1 MLPNGDAGVMLI
13 DCGANADC
21 TPEYLLQFAY
31 MGSYYARTMLGIAAP
46 RVGLLSNGTEDHK
59 GAELQH
65 ETFPLLK
72 AADAAGRIRFIGNVE
87 ASQVFNGDVDV
98 VVTDGFTGNV
108 LLKGIEG
115 SIKYMTRQLKGI
127 FMKNF
132 KTKMAALAIK
142 DEFKAL
148 KASLD
153 PNEVGGTAMLGIS
166 KPVIKAH
173 GSSDARAI
181 YNAIRQAISFVD
193 SGIIDDITANI
204 SLYACGQARGKGA
217 GLMEALEARLGYT
230 FRDRSL
236 LENAL
241 MHSSYAN
248 ENRARGYTSNERL
261 EFLGDSVLGMVTA
274 TRLYRLYPDM
284 PEGKM
289 SRLRAELVCEQ
300 ALHGVACALHLGDYI
315 RLGHGEE
322 RSGGRERPSI
332 LADAVEAVI
341 AAMYLDGGLEPA
353 QRFILAH
360 ILNGL
365 AEGEIHHVAD
375 YKTEL
380 QERVQRRAGQTL
392 SLYRLR
398 RERSGSQQDVHHGRA
413 AQWQRDRPRH
423 RAHQKRRRSSP
434 PPAARSKR

>member
-1 MLPNGDAGVMLI
+1 MRILVDAMGGDLAPDEIVKGAVHAQRELGAEIVLVGQRAAIETCLRNEQAELEIIDASEVITMDDDPSTATRRKKDASMTVVSAGSTGALLTGATLIVKRIHGIRRAALAPVLPNGDAGVMLI

-46 RVGLLSNGTEDHK
+46 RVGLLSNGTEEHK

-72 AADAAGRIRFIGNVE
+72 AADADGRIRFIGNVE

-132 KTKMAALAIK
+132 KTKLAALAIK

-204 SLYACGQARGKGA
+204 SYMRVDK
-217 GLMEALEARLGYT
+217 
-230 FRDRSL
+230 
-236 LENAL
+236 
-241 MHSSYAN
+241 H
-248 ENRARGYTSNERL
+248 
-261 EFLGDSVLGMVTA
+261 
-274 TRLYRLYPDM
+274 
-284 PEGKM
+284 
-289 SRLRAELVCEQ
+289 
-300 ALHGVACALHLGDYI
+300 
-315 RLGHGEE
+315 
-322 RSGGRERPSI
+322 
-332 LADAVEAVI
+332 
-341 AAMYLDGGLEPA
+341 AAKECD
-353 QRFILAH
+353 
-360 ILNGL
+360 
-365 AEGEIHHVAD
+365 
-375 YKTEL
+375 
-380 QERVQRRAGQTL
+380 
-392 SLYRLR
+392 
-398 RERSGSQQDVHHGRA
+398 
-413 AQWQRDRPRH
+413 
-423 RAHQKRRRSSP
+423 
-434 PPAARSKR
+434 

>member
-1 MLPNGDAGVMLI
+1 MGGDNAPQAPIEGALRAQKDLGVDILLTGRAEDITACLAKLGHQTLPQGMEMVPASQVIDMEDNPARAVKEKPDSSMTVGLNLLKEGKGDAFVSAGSTGALLSAATLMVKRIRGIRRAALAPVVPNATGNMVLI
-13 DCGANADC
+13 DCGATAEC

-59 GAELQH
+59 GSELQH

-87 ASQVFNGDVDV
+87 ASQVFSGDVDV

-142 DEFKAL
+142 NEFHAL

-181 YNAIRQAISFVD
+181 YNAIRQAIAFVD

-204 SLYACGQARGKGA
+204 AYMRV
-217 GLMEALEARLGYT
+217 
-230 FRDRSL
+230 DRHAAK
-236 LENAL
+236 E
-241 MHSSYAN
+241 
-248 ENRARGYTSNERL
+248 SN
-261 EFLGDSVLGMVTA
+261 
-274 TRLYRLYPDM
+274 
-284 PEGKM
+284 
-289 SRLRAELVCEQ
+289 
-300 ALHGVACALHLGDYI
+300 
-315 RLGHGEE
+315 
-322 RSGGRERPSI
+322 
-332 LADAVEAVI
+332 
-341 AAMYLDGGLEPA
+341 
-353 QRFILAH
+353 
-360 ILNGL
+360 
-365 AEGEIHHVAD
+365 
-375 YKTEL
+375 
-380 QERVQRRAGQTL
+380 
-392 SLYRLR
+392 
-398 RERSGSQQDVHHGRA
+398 
-413 AQWQRDRPRH
+413 
-423 RAHQKRRRSSP
+423 
-434 PPAARSKR
+434 

>member
-1 MLPNGDAGVMLI
+1 MKIIVDAMGGDHAPQAIVQGALEAHKTHGVEILLVGRAAEVLRAVEACGERTLPAGVEIRDAAEVVEIMDNPATAFKVKKDSSLTVGMNLLKEGAGDAFVSAGSTGALLAGATLLVKRIHGIRRAAMGPVIPTAGGRMLLC
-13 DCGANADC
+13 DCGANAEC

-59 GAELQH
+59 GAQLQH

-204 SLYACGQARGKGA
+204 SYMRVDK
-217 GLMEALEARLGYT
+217 
-230 FRDRSL
+230 
-236 LENAL
+236 
-241 MHSSYAN
+241 H
-248 ENRARGYTSNERL
+248 
-261 EFLGDSVLGMVTA
+261 
-274 TRLYRLYPDM
+274 
-284 PEGKM
+284 
-289 SRLRAELVCEQ
+289 AEKE
-300 ALHGVACALHLGDYI
+300 
-315 RLGHGEE
+315 
-322 RSGGRERPSI
+322 
-332 LADAVEAVI
+332 
-341 AAMYLDGGLEPA
+341 LD
-353 QRFILAH
+353 
-360 ILNGL
+360 
-365 AEGEIHHVAD
+365 
-375 YKTEL
+375 
-380 QERVQRRAGQTL
+380 
-392 SLYRLR
+392 
-398 RERSGSQQDVHHGRA
+398 
-413 AQWQRDRPRH
+413 
-423 RAHQKRRRSSP
+423 
-434 PPAARSKR
+434 

>member
-1 MLPNGDAGVMLI
+1 
-13 DCGANADC
+13 
-21 TPEYLLQFAY
+21 

-59 GAELQH
+59 GAQLQH

-142 DEFKAL
+142 NEFKAL

-173 GSSDARAI
+173 GSSDVGAI

-204 SLYACGQARGKGA
+204 SYMRVDKHAEK
-217 GLMEALEARLGYT
+217 ELG
-230 FRDRSL
+230 
-236 LENAL
+236 
-241 MHSSYAN
+241 
-248 ENRARGYTSNERL
+248 
-261 EFLGDSVLGMVTA
+261 
-274 TRLYRLYPDM
+274 
-284 PEGKM
+284 
-289 SRLRAELVCEQ
+289 
-300 ALHGVACALHLGDYI
+300 
-315 RLGHGEE
+315 
-322 RSGGRERPSI
+322 
-332 LADAVEAVI
+332 
-341 AAMYLDGGLEPA
+341 
-353 QRFILAH
+353 
-360 ILNGL
+360 
-365 AEGEIHHVAD
+365 
-375 YKTEL
+375 
-380 QERVQRRAGQTL
+380 
-392 SLYRLR
+392 
-398 RERSGSQQDVHHGRA
+398 
-413 AQWQRDRPRH
+413 
-423 RAHQKRRRSSP
+423 
-434 PPAARSKR
+434 

>member
-1 MLPNGDAGVMLI
+1 MRILVDAMGGDLAPDEIVKGAVHAQQELGAEIVLVGQRAAIEACLRNEQAKLEIIDASEVITMDDDPSTATRRKKDASMTVALNMLRDGKGDAVVSAGSTGALLTGATLIVKRILPNGDAGVMLI

-46 RVGLLSNGTEDHK
+46 RVGLLSNGTEEHK
-59 GAELQH
+59 GSELQH

-72 AADAAGRIRFIGNVE
+72 AADAAGRIRFVGNVE
-87 ASQVFNGDVDV
+87 ASQVFSGDVDV

-142 DEFKAL
+142 DEFRAL

-181 YNAIRQAISFVD
+181 YNAIRQAIAFAD

-204 SLYACGQARGKGA
+204 SYMRVDK
-217 GLMEALEARLGYT
+217 
-230 FRDRSL
+230 
-236 LENAL
+236 
-241 MHSSYAN
+241 H
-248 ENRARGYTSNERL
+248 
-261 EFLGDSVLGMVTA
+261 
-274 TRLYRLYPDM
+274 
-284 PEGKM
+284 
-289 SRLRAELVCEQ
+289 
-300 ALHGVACALHLGDYI
+300 
-315 RLGHGEE
+315 
-322 RSGGRERPSI
+322 
-332 LADAVEAVI
+332 
-341 AAMYLDGGLEPA
+341 AAKESD
-353 QRFILAH
+353 
-360 ILNGL
+360 
-365 AEGEIHHVAD
+365 
-375 YKTEL
+375 
-380 QERVQRRAGQTL
+380 
-392 SLYRLR
+392 
-398 RERSGSQQDVHHGRA
+398 
-413 AQWQRDRPRH
+413 
-423 RAHQKRRRSSP
+423 
-434 PPAARSKR
+434 

>member
-1 MLPNGDAGVMLI
+1 MGPVIPTAVGRAILC

-46 RVGLLSNGTEDHK
+46 RVGLLSNGTEDNK
-59 GAELQH
+59 GSELQH

-72 AADAAGRIRFIGNVE
+72 AADAAGRIRFVGNVE
-87 ASQVFNGDVDV
+87 ASQVFSGDVDV

-142 DEFKAL
+142 NEFYAL

-181 YNAIRQAISFVD
+181 YNAIRQAIAFVD

-204 SLYACGQARGKGA
+204 SYMRVDK
-217 GLMEALEARLGYT
+217 
-230 FRDRSL
+230 
-236 LENAL
+236 
-241 MHSSYAN
+241 H
-248 ENRARGYTSNERL
+248 
-261 EFLGDSVLGMVTA
+261 
-274 TRLYRLYPDM
+274 
-284 PEGKM
+284 
-289 SRLRAELVCEQ
+289 
-300 ALHGVACALHLGDYI
+300 
-315 RLGHGEE
+315 
-322 RSGGRERPSI
+322 
-332 LADAVEAVI
+332 
-341 AAMYLDGGLEPA
+341 AAKECD
-353 QRFILAH
+353 
-360 ILNGL
+360 
-365 AEGEIHHVAD
+365 
-375 YKTEL
+375 
-380 QERVQRRAGQTL
+380 
-392 SLYRLR
+392 
-398 RERSGSQQDVHHGRA
+398 
-413 AQWQRDRPRH
+413 
-423 RAHQKRRRSSP
+423 
-434 PPAARSKR
+434 

>member
-1 MLPNGDAGVMLI
+1 MKIIVDAMGGDNAPLEIVKGALQAQKRFGADIVFTGDEAAILDAVKACGLTDLPDGAAVIPTTETVEMCDDPATVFRRKKDTSMGVGLTLLKNGGGDAMVSAGSTGALLTGATLITKRIHGIRRAAMAPVIPTATGSAVLI

-59 GAELQH
+59 GSELQH

-87 ASQVFNGDVDV
+87 ASQVFSGDVDV

-132 KTKMAALAIK
+132 KTKMAALAIR
-142 DEFKAL
+142 DEFHAL

-181 YNAIRQAISFVD
+181 YNAIRQAIAFVD

-204 SLYACGQARGKGA
+204 SYMRVDKHAAK
-217 GLMEALEARLGYT
+217 E
-230 FRDRSL
+230 
-236 LENAL
+236 
-241 MHSSYAN
+241 
-248 ENRARGYTSNERL
+248 SN
-261 EFLGDSVLGMVTA
+261 
-274 TRLYRLYPDM
+274 
-284 PEGKM
+284 
-289 SRLRAELVCEQ
+289 
-300 ALHGVACALHLGDYI
+300 
-315 RLGHGEE
+315 
-322 RSGGRERPSI
+322 
-332 LADAVEAVI
+332 
-341 AAMYLDGGLEPA
+341 
-353 QRFILAH
+353 
-360 ILNGL
+360 
-365 AEGEIHHVAD
+365 
-375 YKTEL
+375 
-380 QERVQRRAGQTL
+380 
-392 SLYRLR
+392 
-398 RERSGSQQDVHHGRA
+398 
-413 AQWQRDRPRH
+413 
-423 RAHQKRRRSSP
+423 
-434 PPAARSKR
+434 

>member
-1 MLPNGDAGVMLI
+1 MKILIDVFGSDHPEELIAGCARCSLEVPEATLVLLGREEVLRPALEALPHDPARIELMPAATVITNHDDPIQAVMKQRDSSLVAGIQRLRRDEEIGGMITAGSTGALLTGATLIVKRIHGIRRAALAPVLPNGDAGVMLI

-142 DEFKAL
+142 NEFKAL

-204 SLYACGQARGKGA
+204 SYMRVDK
-217 GLMEALEARLGYT
+217 
-230 FRDRSL
+230 
-236 LENAL
+236 
-241 MHSSYAN
+241 H
-248 ENRARGYTSNERL
+248 
-261 EFLGDSVLGMVTA
+261 
-274 TRLYRLYPDM
+274 
-284 PEGKM
+284 
-289 SRLRAELVCEQ
+289 AE
-300 ALHGVACALHLGDYI
+300 
-315 RLGHGEE
+315 
-322 RSGGRERPSI
+322 
-332 LADAVEAVI
+332 
-341 AAMYLDGGLEPA
+341 
-353 QRFILAH
+353 
-360 ILNGL
+360 
-365 AEGEIHHVAD
+365 
-375 YKTEL
+375 KEL
-380 QERVQRRAGQTL
+380 
-392 SLYRLR
+392 S
-398 RERSGSQQDVHHGRA
+398 
-413 AQWQRDRPRH
+413 
-423 RAHQKRRRSSP
+423 
-434 PPAARSKR
+434 

>member
-1 MLPNGDAGVMLI
+1 MKIIVDAMGGDFAPLAPVKGALMAQEKYGVDIVLTGKTEEILKALQQCGCKELPKGMEIANATEVVEICDDPATAFKHKKDSSLTVGLNMLHAGDADGFVSAGSTGALLAGATLVVKRIRGLRRAALAPTIPTAKGKAVLI

-59 GAELQH
+59 GAQLQH

-87 ASQVFNGDVDV
+87 ASQVFSGDVDV

-142 DEFKAL
+142 NEFKAL

-204 SLYACGQARGKGA
+204 SYMRVDKHAAK
-217 GLMEALEARLGYT
+217 
-230 FRDRSL
+230 
-236 LENAL
+236 
-241 MHSSYAN
+241 
-248 ENRARGYTSNERL
+248 
-261 EFLGDSVLGMVTA
+261 
-274 TRLYRLYPDM
+274 
-284 PEGKM
+284 
-289 SRLRAELVCEQ
+289 EL
-300 ALHGVACALHLGDYI
+300 D
-315 RLGHGEE
+315 
-322 RSGGRERPSI
+322 
-332 LADAVEAVI
+332 
-341 AAMYLDGGLEPA
+341 
-353 QRFILAH
+353 
-360 ILNGL
+360 
-365 AEGEIHHVAD
+365 
-375 YKTEL
+375 
-380 QERVQRRAGQTL
+380 
-392 SLYRLR
+392 
-398 RERSGSQQDVHHGRA
+398 
-413 AQWQRDRPRH
+413 
-423 RAHQKRRRSSP
+423 
-434 PPAARSKR
+434 

>member
-1 MLPNGDAGVMLI
+1 MKIIVDAMGGDNAPVSNVRGALSAVRELGVEVVLVGRGEEILKVLKEDGVDDLPPGVEIAHASEVVEMCDNPATAFKEKKDSSLTVGLNLLKNGAADAFVSAGSTGAILSAATLLVKRIRGIRRAALAPVVPTGAGGAVLI
-13 DCGANADC
+13 DCGATAEC

-59 GAELQH
+59 GSELQH

-72 AADAAGRIRFIGNVE
+72 AADAAGRIRFVGNVE
-87 ASQVFNGDVDV
+87 ASQVFSGDVDV

-142 DEFKAL
+142 DEFHAL

-181 YNAIRQAISFVD
+181 YNAIRQAIAFAD

-204 SLYACGQARGKGA
+204 SYMRVDKHAAK
-217 GLMEALEARLGYT
+217 E
-230 FRDRSL
+230 
-236 LENAL
+236 
-241 MHSSYAN
+241 
-248 ENRARGYTSNERL
+248 SN
-261 EFLGDSVLGMVTA
+261 
-274 TRLYRLYPDM
+274 
-284 PEGKM
+284 
-289 SRLRAELVCEQ
+289 
-300 ALHGVACALHLGDYI
+300 
-315 RLGHGEE
+315 
-322 RSGGRERPSI
+322 
-332 LADAVEAVI
+332 
-341 AAMYLDGGLEPA
+341 
-353 QRFILAH
+353 
-360 ILNGL
+360 
-365 AEGEIHHVAD
+365 
-375 YKTEL
+375 
-380 QERVQRRAGQTL
+380 
-392 SLYRLR
+392 
-398 RERSGSQQDVHHGRA
+398 
-413 AQWQRDRPRH
+413 
-423 RAHQKRRRSSP
+423 
-434 PPAARSKR
+434 

>member
-1 MLPNGDAGVMLI
+1 MKIIVDAMGGDNAPLEIVKGALQAQKRFGADIVFTGDEAAILDAVRACGLTELPDGAAIIPTAETVEMCDDPATVFRRKKDTSMGVGLTLLKNGGGDAMVSAGSTGALLTGATLITKRIHGIRRAAMAPVIPTTTGSAVLI

-59 GAELQH
+59 GSELQH

-72 AADAAGRIRFIGNVE
+72 AADTAGRIRFIGNVE
-87 ASQVFNGDVDV
+87 ASQVFSGDVDV

-132 KTKMAALAIK
+132 KTKMAALAIR
-142 DEFKAL
+142 DEFHAL

-181 YNAIRQAISFVD
+181 YNAIRQAIAFVD

-204 SLYACGQARGKGA
+204 SYMRVDKHAAK
-217 GLMEALEARLGYT
+217 E
-230 FRDRSL
+230 
-236 LENAL
+236 
-241 MHSSYAN
+241 
-248 ENRARGYTSNERL
+248 SN
-261 EFLGDSVLGMVTA
+261 
-274 TRLYRLYPDM
+274 
-284 PEGKM
+284 
-289 SRLRAELVCEQ
+289 
-300 ALHGVACALHLGDYI
+300 
-315 RLGHGEE
+315 
-322 RSGGRERPSI
+322 
-332 LADAVEAVI
+332 
-341 AAMYLDGGLEPA
+341 
-353 QRFILAH
+353 
-360 ILNGL
+360 
-365 AEGEIHHVAD
+365 
-375 YKTEL
+375 
-380 QERVQRRAGQTL
+380 
-392 SLYRLR
+392 
-398 RERSGSQQDVHHGRA
+398 
-413 AQWQRDRPRH
+413 
-423 RAHQKRRRSSP
+423 
-434 PPAARSKR
+434 